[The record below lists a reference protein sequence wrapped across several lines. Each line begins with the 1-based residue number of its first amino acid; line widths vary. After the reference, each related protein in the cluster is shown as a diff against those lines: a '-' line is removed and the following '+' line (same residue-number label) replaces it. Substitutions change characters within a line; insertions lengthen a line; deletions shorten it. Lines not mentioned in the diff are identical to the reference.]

1 MKKIVKGNDFTL
13 KIPVMKIVNGEK
25 VAFPLPACTDM
36 VVRVCSPYRRYEL
49 EYSIDAAEDN
59 IILAKVEGDTLSL
72 GTYAVE
78 VRGKIYGNDW
88 RSNEYP
94 QFRIV
99 NENADADTEF
109 SEGDEGDNSVE
120 MDTAIV
126 FLPPEANLS
135 TLISDA
141 ETLVSKAD
149 EAVTNAE
156 KAVAKA
162 EGAANVDVDLNG
174 TDLEITTKTGE
185 KKGFNLLLLKGADG
199 KDGAAGAQGPA
210 GPQGEKGE
218 KGDKG
223 DTGATGAQGPQGAAG
238 AKGDKGDKGDTGAQ
252 GPQGEKGEKGDAGA
266 TGPQGAK
273 GDTGATGAQG
283 KDGAAGAKGDKGEKG
298 DKGDALT
305 YADLTSDQIAE
316 LQKPAT
322 DAASKVD
329 GVIAEAEAQLK
340 GLEVQSVGTDT
351 LEMEAGKYY
360 DIPLASTNTLTL
372 TLQATTDTTHAHDY
386 EGGFDTSTTAPT
398 VTWPADVTW
407 ADMPT
412 LKAAM
417 HYEFSIREVGSK
429 KYGVIYAWSKA

>member
-36 VVRVCSPYRRYEL
+36 AVRVCSPYRRYEL

-59 IILAKVEGDTLSL
+59 IILAKVEGDALSL

-109 SEGDEGDNSVE
+109 SEGDDGDNSVE

-141 ETLVSKAD
+141 ESLVSKAD
-149 EAVTNAE
+149 AAVTNAE
-156 KAVAKA
+156 EAVKKA

-174 TDLEITTKTGE
+174 TDLEITTQTGE

-199 KDGAAGAQGPA
+199 KDGATGAQGPA

-218 KGDKG
+218 KGEKG
-223 DTGATGAQGPQGAAG
+223 DTGAQGPQGAAG
-238 AKGDKGDKGDTGAQ
+238 ATGAKGEKGEKGDTGAQ
-252 GPQGEKGEKGDAGA
+252 GPQGEKGEKGG
-266 TGPQGAK
+266 
-273 GDTGATGAQG
+273 
-283 KDGAAGAKGDKGEKG
+283 KG
-298 DKGDALT
+298 DKGDKGDSLT

-322 DAASKVD
+322 DAAGKVD
-329 GVIAEAEAQLK
+329 EVIAEAEAQLK
-340 GLEVQSVGTDT
+340 GLEVQSVSTET

-360 DIPLASTNTLTL
+360 DITLASSNTLTL

-386 EGGFDTSTTAPT
+386 EGGFDADDSTAPT
-398 VTWPADVTW
+398 VTWPAGVTW

-429 KYGVIYAWSKA
+429 KYGVIYAWTKS